1 MLAGLCLLSSAVAW
15 EQDMVAVIGAIG
27 KSQKHVFCWCGKLF
41 SLQRIPNEVT
51 GMLSEIPGLDHPIP
65 TYVPGKDT
73 DSSSHAARPQSWRVI
88 QMDPLD
94 HGKSTMKFCL
104 F

>member
-1 MLAGLCLLSSAVAW
+1 
-15 EQDMVAVIGAIG
+15 MVAGIEAIG

-41 SLQRIPNEVT
+41 SLQRNPNEVT
-51 GMLSEIPGLDHPIP
+51 GMLSEIPGLDPQIP

-73 DSSSHAARPQSWRVI
+73 DSSRHVARPQSWRVI
-88 QMDPLD
+88 QMGPLD
-94 HGKSTMKFCL
+94 HDKSIMQFCL